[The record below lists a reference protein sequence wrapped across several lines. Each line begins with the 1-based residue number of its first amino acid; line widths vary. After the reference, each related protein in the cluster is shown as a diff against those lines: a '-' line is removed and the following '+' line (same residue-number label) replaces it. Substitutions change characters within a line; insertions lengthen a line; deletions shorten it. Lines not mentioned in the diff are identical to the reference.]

1 MSDTATSTHPNAA
14 RRSGPR
20 RLPIWAPPLLFVV
33 AGLIG
38 IVAALP
44 TGSIGLPY
52 LLAFAA
58 AAIVGTMLVD
68 PRGLVVTVAQ
78 QPLLFTVITPIVA

>member
-1 MSDTATSTHPNAA
+1 M
-14 RRSGPR
+14 
-20 RLPIWAPPLLFVV
+20 WAPPLLFVV

-58 AAIVGTMLVD
+58 AAIVGTLAIRRMAAMRRCSGSSRSSSLW
-68 PRGLVVTVAQ
+68 
-78 QPLLFTVITPIVA
+78 